1 MKKISSLKISISGV
15 RGIIG
20 DSLTPQLA
28 GALSQA
34 FGTYVGG
41 GPVIV
46 GRDARPSGPMLLQA
60 VIAGLLSSGCQPI
73 DVGIC
78 PIPSFLFLAKEAKSS
93 GGISV
98 TASHNPKE
106 WNGLKFISRDGL
118 YLTPHQMEELLDIYH
133 QGDFTHAPPDRLKA
147 LRSESQPVE
156 PHLKKLLGYFNADL
170 IRRRKF
176 KVALD
181 CGNGAGAIL
190 APRFL
195 QELGCETVVINAVPD
210 GSFAHGGRGG
220 GRGPRLCLGIRF
232 RRTQPRI
239 YIAGE
244 CPGLYPGVHFRREG
258 SSLDQSE
265 PLPENIKEICRTVVK
280 SRADVGFVQDADA
293 DRLAIVNDKG
303 RPLGEELTLA
313 LAAQYML
320 GKKKGSVVC
329 NLSTTRAIDD
339 IAAARKAPVFRTKIG
354 EINVVEKVLTAEPA
368 AVIAGEGNGGVI
380 LPEVHPCR
388 DSFAGMGLILEYMAA
403 SGRTI
408 SALQKRVPRY
418 VMIKDKIEGSAEQG
432 YRLVGLLKKRYEGE
446 GRISLLDGL
455 KIDFPDHWI
464 HVRPSNTEPII
475 RVISEARTEIA
486 AKAAIRRLKKEIEEL
501 KNQI

>member
-28 GALSQA
+28 GALAQA

-46 GRDARPSGPMLLQA
+46 GRDARPSGRMILQA
-60 VIAGLLSSGCQPI
+60 VISGLLSSGCQPV

-78 PIPSFLFLAKEAKSS
+78 PIPSFLFLAKDSRSS
-93 GGISV
+93 GGIAV

-118 YLTPHQMEELLDIYH
+118 YLTPHQVEEFLDIYH
-133 QGDFTHAPPDRLKA
+133 QGDFTYAGPDRLKI
-147 LRSESQPVE
+147 LRSEPQPVE

-170 IRRRKF
+170 IRRKKF

-190 APRFL
+190 APRLL
-195 QELGCETVVINAVPD
+195 QELGCEAVVINAVPD
-210 GSFAHGGRGG
+210 GSFAH
-220 GRGPRLCLGIRF
+220 
-232 RRTQPRI
+232 
-239 YIAGE
+239 
-244 CPGLYPGVHFRREG
+244 
-258 SSLDQSE
+258 QSE
-265 PLPENIKEICRTVVK
+265 PLPENIREICRTVVK
-280 SRADVGFVQDADA
+280 SRADIGFVQDADA
-293 DRLAIVNDKG
+293 DRLAVVNDKG
-303 RPLGEELTLA
+303 KPLGEELTLA
-313 LAAQYML
+313 LAAQYIL

-354 EINVVEKVLTAEPA
+354 EINVVEKVLSAEPA

-380 LPEVHPCR
+380 LPEIHPCR
-388 DSFAGMGLILEYMAA
+388 DSFTGMGLILEYMAA

-432 YRLVGLLKKRYEGE
+432 CRLVGLLKKRYEGQ

-475 RVISEARTEIA
+475 RIISEARTESVA
-486 AKAAIRRLKKEIEEL
+486 EAAIRRLKTEIAEL
-501 KNQI
+501 KNKI

>member
-28 GALSQA
+28 GALAQA

-46 GRDARPSGPMLLQA
+46 GRDARPSGRMILQA
-60 VIAGLLSSGCQPI
+60 VISGLLSSGCQPV

-78 PIPSFLFLAKEAKSS
+78 PIPSFLFLAKDSKSS
-93 GGISV
+93 GGIAV

-118 YLTPHQMEELLDIYH
+118 YLTPHQVEEFLDIYH
-133 QGDFTHAPPDRLKA
+133 QGDFTYAGPDRLKI
-147 LRSESQPVE
+147 LRSEPQPVE
-156 PHLKKLLGYFNADL
+156 PHLKKLLGHFNADL
-170 IRRRKF
+170 IRRKKF

-190 APRFL
+190 APRLL
-195 QELGCETVVINAVPD
+195 QELGCEAVVINAVPD
-210 GSFAHGGRGG
+210 GSFAR
-220 GRGPRLCLGIRF
+220 
-232 RRTQPRI
+232 
-239 YIAGE
+239 
-244 CPGLYPGVHFRREG
+244 
-258 SSLDQSE
+258 QSE
-265 PLPENIKEICRTVVK
+265 PLPENIREICRTVVK
-280 SRADVGFVQDADA
+280 SRADIGFVQDADA
-293 DRLAIVNDKG
+293 DRLAVVNDKG
-303 RPLGEELTLA
+303 KPLGEELTLA
-313 LAAQYML
+313 LAAQYVL

-339 IAAARKAPVFRTKIG
+339 IAAAREAPVFRTKIG
-354 EINVVEKVLTAEPA
+354 EINVVEKVLSAEPA

-380 LPEVHPCR
+380 LPEIHPCR
-388 DSFAGMGLILEYMAA
+388 DSFTGMGLILEYMAA

-408 SALQKRVPRY
+408 SSLQKRVPRY

-432 YRLVGLLKKRYEGE
+432 YRLVGLLKKRYEGQ

-455 KIDFPDHWI
+455 KIDFLDHWI

-475 RVISEARTEIA
+475 RIISEARTENV
-486 AKAAIRRLKKEIEEL
+486 AKAAIRRLKTEIAEL
-501 KNQI
+501 KNKI

>member
-1 MKKISSLKISISGV
+1 MKRISSLKISISGV
-15 RGIIG
+15 RGIVG

-28 GALSQA
+28 GALAQA

-41 GPVIV
+41 GPVII
-46 GRDARPSGPMLLQA
+46 GRDARPSGQMILQA
-60 VIAGLLSSGCQPI
+60 VIAGLLASGCQPV

-78 PIPSFLFLAKEAKSS
+78 PIPSFLFLAKDSKSS

-118 YLTPHQMEELLDIYH
+118 YLTPHQVEEFLDIYH
-133 QGDFTHAPPDRLKA
+133 QGDFAFAGPDRLKI

-156 PHLKKLLGYFNADL
+156 PHLKKLLGHFNADL
-170 IRRRKF
+170 IRRKKF

-181 CGNGAGAIL
+181 CCNGAGAML
-190 APRFL
+190 APRLL
-195 QELGCETVVINAVPD
+195 QELGCEAVIINAVPD
-210 GSFAHGGRGG
+210 GSFAH
-220 GRGPRLCLGIRF
+220 
-232 RRTQPRI
+232 
-239 YIAGE
+239 
-244 CPGLYPGVHFRREG
+244 
-258 SSLDQSE
+258 QSE
-265 PLPENIKEICRTVVK
+265 PLPENIREICRTVVK
-280 SRADVGFVQDADA
+280 SGADIGFVQDADA

-303 RPLGEELTLA
+303 QPIGEELTLA
-313 LAAQYML
+313 LAAQYTL

-339 IAAARKAPVFRTKIG
+339 IAAAKKAPVFRTKIG
-354 EINVVEKVLTAEPA
+354 EINVVEKVLSAEPA

-380 LPEVHPCR
+380 LPEIHPCR
-388 DSFAGMGLILEYMAA
+388 DSFAGMGLILEYLAA

-418 VMIKDKIEGSAEQG
+418 FMIKDKIEGSAEEG

-455 KIDFPDHWI
+455 KIDFSDHWV

-475 RVISEARTEIA
+475 RVISEARTDDKARA
-486 AKAAIRRLKKEIEEL
+486 ALRRLKKEIADL
-501 KNQI
+501 KKKI

>member
-1 MKKISSLKISISGV
+1 MKRVSSLKISISGV
-15 RGIIG
+15 RGIVG

-28 GALSQA
+28 GALTQA

-41 GPVIV
+41 GPVVI
-46 GRDARPSGPMLLQA
+46 GRDARPSGQMILQA
-60 VIAGLLSSGCQPI
+60 VTAGLLASGCQPV

-78 PIPSFLFLAKEAKSS
+78 PIPSFLFLVKDSKSS

-118 YLTPHQMEELLDIYH
+118 YMTPHQVEEFLDIYH
-133 QGDFTHAPPDRLKA
+133 QGDFVYAGPDRLKT
-147 LRSESQPVE
+147 LRSEPQPVE
-156 PHLKKLLGYFNADL
+156 PHLKKLLCRFDADL
-170 IRRRKF
+170 IRRKKI

-181 CGNGAGAIL
+181 CGNGAGALL
-190 APRFL
+190 APRLL

-210 GSFAHGGRGG
+210 GSFAR
-220 GRGPRLCLGIRF
+220 P
-232 RRTQPRI
+232 
-239 YIAGE
+239 
-244 CPGLYPGVHFRREG
+244 
-258 SSLDQSE
+258 SE
-265 PLPENIKEICRTVVK
+265 PLPENIREVCRTVVK
-280 SRADVGFVQDADA
+280 SGADIGFVQDADA
-293 DRLAIVNDKG
+293 DRLAIVNEMG
-303 RPLGEELTLA
+303 RPIGEELTLA
-313 LAAQYML
+313 LAAQYVL

-354 EINVVEKVLTAEPA
+354 EINVVEKVLAAEPA

-388 DSFAGMGLILEYMAA
+388 DSFTGMSLILEYMAS
-403 SGRTI
+403 SGRTV

-418 VMIKDKIEGSAEQG
+418 VMIKDKVEGSAEQG
-432 YRLVGLLKKRYEGE
+432 YRLVSLLRKKHEGE
-446 GRISLLDGL
+446 GRTSLLDGL
-455 KIDFPDHWI
+455 KIDFPDHWV

-475 RVISEARTEIA
+475 RVIAEARTQEKAQA
-486 AKAAIRRLKKEIEEL
+486 ALRRIKKEIAEL
-501 KNQI
+501 KKRL